1 MRIGLFTDVYPP
13 LLGGIEVVVGHMER
27 ILRESGHEVRTF
39 APSYPGYGG
48 DGPDVYRLPSVQV
61 SRRRNYR
68 LTYRVTADA
77 RRAARDLDIV
87 HTHTCYAL
95 GLLGARIA
103 GSQGI
108 PHIYTYHTLYQA
120 YFQAYRR
127 ALVPDLPSQVLDGW
141 VRSFLKRCD
150 LVVAPSQEARREVAG
165 YAVSVPVRVLPFGI
179 DAADFERPPLWNRR
193 ADLGI
198 QERYVL
204 LFVGR
209 LVKGKNVDFL
219 LRAFRIL
226 AERREDVR
234 LVIVGDGP
242 SMGDLQKQARELG
255 VEHRTTFCGHLPR
268 EKVIDLNR
276 QADLFVFGS
285 KTESQGLVILE
296 AMMAG
301 APPVAVDAAGVRD
314 ILRSGQ
320 DGLLVPEDEHI
331 FAACCNDLLSDSER
345 REAMARSA
353 QNRAREFTAQAS
365 VDHLVTIYEE
375 LVVQKSRLSATVG
388 R

>member
-1 MRIGLFTDVYPP
+1 MRIGLFTDAYPP
-13 LLGGIEVVVGHMER
+13 SLGGIEVVVEHLER
-27 ILRESGHEVRTF
+27 ILREFGHEVRTF
-39 APSYPGYGG
+39 APSYPGCGG
-48 DGPDVYRLPSVQV
+48 DGPDVYRLPSVPV

-77 RRAARDLDIV
+77 RRAAKDLDVV

-95 GLLGARIA
+95 GLLGARVA
-103 GSQGI
+103 RSQGI

-120 YFQAYRR
+120 YFQACRR
-127 ALVPDLPSQVLDGW
+127 AVAPDLPSQVLDGW
-141 VRSFLKRCD
+141 LRSYLKRCD
-150 LVVAPSQEARREVAG
+150 LVVAPSHEARREVEG
-165 YAVSVPVRVLPFGI
+165 YALSVPIRVLPFGM
-179 DAADFERPPLWNRR
+179 DASDFERPPSWNPR

-198 QERYVL
+198 QERYLL

-209 LVKGKNVDFL
+209 LGKEKNVDFL
-219 LRAFRIL
+219 LRAFRVL
-226 AERREDVR
+226 SEQREDVR

-242 SMGDLQKQARELG
+242 SRDDLQKQAGELG
-255 VEHRTTFCGHLPR
+255 VEHRTTFCGYLPR
-268 EKVIDLNR
+268 ERVIDLNR

-314 ILRSGQ
+314 ILRSGK
-320 DGLLVPEDEHI
+320 DGLLVPEDERI
-331 FAACCNDLLSDSER
+331 FAARCNDLLSDSGR
-345 REAMARSA
+345 RGAMATSA
-353 QNRAREFTAQAS
+353 QARAREFTAQAS
-365 VDHLVTIYEE
+365 VDHLVRIYEE
-375 LVVQKSRLSATVG
+375 LVEQKSRLNATVG